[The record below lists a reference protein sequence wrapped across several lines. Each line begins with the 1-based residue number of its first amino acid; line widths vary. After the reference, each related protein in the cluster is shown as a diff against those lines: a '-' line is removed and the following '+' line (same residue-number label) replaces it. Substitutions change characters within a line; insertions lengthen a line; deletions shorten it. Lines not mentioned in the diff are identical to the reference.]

1 MVLMNAGMI
10 DVPYDGTPPSFV
22 ICEPILVSGP
32 MTCRRGT
39 GSRTSCQ
46 GQAIPTCD
54 GILQDAV
61 IGNSMKVLACSKCG
75 LTHDTVV
82 INGVKHYG
90 AML

>member
-10 DVPYDGTPPSFV
+10 DVPGAPSPGFV
-22 ICEPILVSGP
+22 ICEPVLAVEP

-39 GSRTSCQ
+39 GSRSACQ
-46 GQAIPTCD
+46 GQPVPRCD
-54 GILQDAV
+54 GTLESAI

-75 LTHDTVV
+75 LTHDTVM